1 MVREYCEHMKKI
13 FRKYHSFYGEDG
25 TLFIKDRKKSI
36 FFYYGITGRVFF
48 IPKRQFPH
56 SVALRTL
63 SESPGPSVE
72 AVPI

>member
-1 MVREYCEHMKKI
+1 MEKMVLFLSKTGKKRI
-13 FRKYHSFYGEDG
+13 F
-25 TLFIKDRKKSI
+25 